1 MSDHGALA
9 EMLVNRVRKNQRKL
23 AAWRKREGVSCY
35 RIYDR
40 DIPEIPLTIDWYAGR
55 LHAAEWAR
63 KRDYDDPEAAAQRN
77 AWLVRNLG
85 EALGCEP
92 GAVYLKARQRQRGA
106 EQYRRAGR
114 RYDPDKE
121 ARREAVEEGGLR
133 FWVNLRDYVDT
144 GLFLDH
150 RTTRGMVRDAAPGK
164 RVLNLFAYTGSF
176 TVYAAAGGA
185 AQTTTV
191 DLSQTYLDWATENL
205 RLNGLDGLD
214 HSFVRADTR
223 EFLVDARNRGRT
235 WDLVICDPPTFSN
248 SKRTDSVF
256 DVGRDQTPLLR
267 TIRSVLSPDGQVV
280 FSTNFKKF
288 KLDEATFTGYEVEE
302 ISDRTVPQDFRDR
315 RIHRCWW
322 ARRQG

>member
-1 MSDHGALA
+1 M
-9 EMLVNRVRKNQRKL
+9 
-23 AAWRKREGVSCY
+23 
-35 RIYDR
+35 
-40 DIPEIPLTIDWYAGR
+40 
-55 LHAAEWAR
+55 
-63 KRDYDDPEAAAQRN
+63 
-77 AWLVRNLG
+77 
-85 EALGCEP
+85 
-92 GAVYLKARQRQRGA
+92 
-106 EQYRRAGR
+106 
-114 RYDPDKE
+114 
-121 ARREAVEEGGLR
+121 
-133 FWVNLRDYVDT
+133 DT

-267 TIRSVLSPDGQVV
+267 TIRSVLAPEGQVV

-302 ISDRTVPQDFRDR
+302 ISDKTVPQDFRDR